1 MILAVATAAKQGP
14 LHMHISEQPGEV
26 AEVEAALGR
35 RPVEWLL
42 DSAAPDARWCLIH
55 GTHMTPAETEGLAAS
70 GATVGLCPVTEANLG
85 DGAFDA
91 PRFLKAGGSFGVGT
105 DSNIRISAHQ
115 ELRTLEY
122 SQRQRDI
129 ARNVLALEEGS
140 TGAQLYARALAG
152 GAKALARDSGA
163 IEAGR
168 IADLVAIDSQHLAL
182 CALQPEQLIDGW
194 IFAGSDAVVTDLWSA
209 GRHCVKEGRHVARDA
224 IAARYRKTMQRLIA
238 VI

>member
-55 GTHMTPAETEGLAAS
+55 ATHMRPAEMEGLAAS

-129 ARNVLALEEGS
+129 ARNVLAVKEGS
-140 TGAQLYARALAG
+140 TGRSFMPARF
-152 GAKALARDSGA
+152 R
-163 IEAGR
+163 
-168 IADLVAIDSQHLAL
+168 
-182 CALQPEQLIDGW
+182 
-194 IFAGSDAVVTDLWSA
+194 
-209 GRHCVKEGRHVARDA
+209 
-224 IAARYRKTMQRLIA
+224 AAQRLWRGILGRLKRGA
-238 VI
+238 SPIWSPSTASTLRFARCSRSS